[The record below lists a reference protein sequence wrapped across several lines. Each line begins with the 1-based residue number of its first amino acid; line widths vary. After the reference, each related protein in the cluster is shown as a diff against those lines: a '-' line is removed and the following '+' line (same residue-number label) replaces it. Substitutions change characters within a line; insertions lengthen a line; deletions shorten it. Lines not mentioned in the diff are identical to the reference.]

1 MPIFENFSDSYLSR
15 SIKIKSKLHVHDSF
29 LAAPPLLSL
38 VKIKL
43 HVSQVTPLHSLS
55 DSQTKCTFFSLPLHS
70 PKMLCSRICDARSLN
85 LVFRLFE
92 KRKNV

>member
-55 DSQTKCTFFSLPLHS
+55 DSQTKCTFFH
-70 PKMLCSRICDARSLN
+70 
-85 LVFRLFE
+85 FRYIL
-92 KRKNV
+92 RKCYAVASVTQEV